1 MKTANDFRHKT
12 LSTKKITKHNR
23 VTANKKTIQQASPR
37 LLPYNRRKII
47 SVRGKNGSETKKL
60 DYEAA
65 VKELEALVERLEEG
79 DISLEESLKLYERGV
94 LLTRD
99 CQESLQAAE
108 QKVQMLLQQ
117 SGQNNLVDFDPETG
131 DA

>member
-1 MKTANDFRHKT
+1 MAAK
-12 LSTKKITKHNR
+12 
-23 VTANKKTIQQASPR
+23 Q
-37 LLPYNRRKII
+37 
-47 SVRGKNGSETKKL
+47 KKL

-65 VKELEALVERLEEG
+65 VKELEALVERLEQG

-117 SGQNNLVDFDPETG
+117 SGQSNMVDFDPES
-131 DA
+131 DES

>member
-1 MKTANDFRHKT
+1 CTEANMVAKR
-12 LSTKKITKHNR
+12 
-23 VTANKKTIQQASPR
+23 
-37 LLPYNRRKII
+37 
-47 SVRGKNGSETKKL
+47 KKL

-65 VKELEALVERLEEG
+65 VSELESLVERLEQG

-99 CQESLQAAE
+99 CQEALQAAE

-117 SGQNNLVDFDPETG
+117 SGQSDLVDFDPDSE
-131 DA
+131 AS